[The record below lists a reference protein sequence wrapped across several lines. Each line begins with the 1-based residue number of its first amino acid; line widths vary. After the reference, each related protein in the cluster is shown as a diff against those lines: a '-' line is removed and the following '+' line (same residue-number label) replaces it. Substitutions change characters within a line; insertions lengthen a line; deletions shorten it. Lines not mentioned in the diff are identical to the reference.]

1 MENKKKNGGQK
12 NGPGKTG
19 GVWIN
24 KDNIICLGIGQSP
37 TKEDI
42 ENVIDEVEKILKE
55 LKGQGKVL
63 IHTSPYLGPVLSG
76 AGFRKKLAEKTKKV
90 FKEIGFKK
98 IAIFGGDMMSRTI
111 TMFIISA
118 SGIKDMRVFK
128 KKEKALEWLKQD

>member
-1 MENKKKNGGQK
+1 MEDKKKNGEQK

-19 GVWIN
+19 DVWIN
-24 KDNIICLGIGQSP
+24 KDDIICLGTGQSP

-42 ENVIDEVEKILKE
+42 INVIDKVEKILKRR
-55 LKGQGKVL
+55 KGQGKVL
-63 IHTSPYLGPVLSG
+63 VHSSPYLGPVISG
-76 AGFRKKLAEKTKKV
+76 AGFRKKLAEKTKKL

-118 SGIKDMRVFK
+118 SGIKDMKVFK
-128 KKEKALEWLKQD
+128 EKKKALEWLKQD